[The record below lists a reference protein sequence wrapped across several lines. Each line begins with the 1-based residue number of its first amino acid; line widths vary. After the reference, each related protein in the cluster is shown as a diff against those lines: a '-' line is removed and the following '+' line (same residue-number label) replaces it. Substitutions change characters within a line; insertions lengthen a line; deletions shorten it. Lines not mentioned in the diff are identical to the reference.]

1 MDEVGT
7 RRSPRWSELHAKLA
21 EQHPPIISDNGIVLE
36 ELVAIIHDLDPIQRQ
51 RMWPADL
58 IQYIVE
64 RQNWKCPA
72 CGKDIPPLSER
83 GHHVDHIVPW
93 SLGGGNEPANIQV
106 LHINCNLL
114 KGQRYDLDTL
124 INYLRGRLFNIS

>member
-1 MDEVGT
+1 MDEAGT
-7 RRSPRWSELHAKLA
+7 RRSPRWSELRAKLA
-21 EQHPPIISDNGIVLE
+21 EQHPPIISENGIVLE

-72 CGKDIPPLSER
+72 CAEDIPPLSEH

-114 KGQRYDLDTL
+114 KGQRCDLDTL
-124 INYLRGRLFNIS
+124 ITGASI